1 MEGIAKLL
9 PAALRQHLLRSNA
22 SMVEVL
28 NSLWVSMVGRGIAR
42 QCRPVDFSASTLTI
56 VTSCPNWAVQFRQLN
71 DEIRRNI
78 NKVLGGEMVKKM
90 RVRLDPSFQPPELPE
105 SAASTGQLKRP
116 RIKVTQGK
124 AKDGGDALGII
135 RQSYEK
141 YFARNKREPD

>member
-42 QCRPVDFSASTLTI
+42 QCRPVDFSAGTLTI

-71 DEIRRNI
+71 EEIRRNI
-78 NKVLGGEMVKKM
+78 NKVLGSEMVKKM
-90 RVRLDPSFQPPELPE
+90 RVRLDPAFQPPELPE
-105 SAASTGQLKRP
+105 SAASADALIRP
-116 RIKVTQGK
+116 HVKVTKPG
-124 AKDGGDALGII
+124 AKDAKDVLAIL
-135 RQSYEK
+135 RESYDK
-141 YFARNKREPD
+141 YFSRNDRKPD

>member
-22 SMVEVL
+22 SMIEVL

-42 QCRPVDFSASTLTI
+42 QCRPVDFASGTLTI

-71 DEIRRNI
+71 DEIRHNI

-90 RVRLDPSFQPPELPE
+90 RVRLDPAFEPPDLPE
-105 SAASTGQLKRP
+105 SADALVRP
-116 RIKVTQGK
+116 RVKVTKSG
-124 AKDGGDALGII
+124 AKDGKDVLAIL
-135 RQSYEK
+135 RESYEK
-141 YFARNKREPD
+141 YFARNDRKPD